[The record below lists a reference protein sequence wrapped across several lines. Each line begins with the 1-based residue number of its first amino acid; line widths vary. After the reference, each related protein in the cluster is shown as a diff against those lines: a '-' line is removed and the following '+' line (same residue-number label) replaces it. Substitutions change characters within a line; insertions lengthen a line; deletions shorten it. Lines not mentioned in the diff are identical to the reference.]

1 MTTPLT
7 TPATIARHPRLPA
20 LRDASLEYIMERYV
34 ARFADRVPDWNAFSD
49 ASIDG
54 YRRAQHRFI
63 GAGASGKHDDATIV
77 PAENFTLSVMLVPPG
92 QGNAP
97 HTHEVEEVFFI
108 LQGHCTV
115 FVDDETGRRL
125 SRELAPWEM
134 ISCPAGVVHGYINER
149 EEPCY
154 LQVVLGR
161 GRPETAG
168 FVDQSLFERRDAHL
182 GDTTA

>member
-1 MTTPLT
+1 MN
-7 TPATIARHPRLPA
+7 IARHPRPA
-20 LRDASLEYIMERYV
+20 KIADWSLDQIMDSHV

-63 GAGASGKHDDATIV
+63 GAGASGKHDDASVV
-77 PAENFTLSVMLVPPG
+77 PAGNFTLSIMLVPPG

-108 LQGHCTV
+108 LKGRCTV
-115 FVDDETGRRL
+115 FIDDENGDRR
-125 SRELAPWEM
+125 SQELGPWEM
-134 ISCPAGVVHGYINER
+134 ISCPAGVIHGYQNDTAED
-149 EEPCY
+149 CY

-161 GRPETAG
+161 GRPDVAG
-168 FVDQSLFERRDAHL
+168 FANQSLFDRRDAHL
-182 GDTTA
+182 